1 MPDCFPFFQ
10 QGHPAKSASSV
21 VEVSI
26 VDVNDNKPLFESS
39 FYDVQLAED
48 VKPGHCFLTVGDII
62 LFYWS
67 RTHRALLKGSFNA
80 RGQN

>member
-1 MPDCFPFFQ
+1 MLEGQILGICYRSFFN
-10 QGHPAKSASSV
+10 QGKPAKSSSSV

-48 VKPGHCFLTVGDII
+48 VKPGHCFLTVKI
-62 LFYWS
+62 
-67 RTHRALLKGSFNA
+67 
-80 RGQN
+80 